1 MKSATSIWITM
12 QLGKTRFHKSQAF
25 DFKEDLAVVGLSKP
39 GIGGKLLPGQSSV
52 KNNSV
57 YPKGLGGDK
66 PAWVAFDKQ
75 VYGDSGWFKSVLGSK
90 ETLAGSSNACSNQD
104 YTLV

>member
-1 MKSATSIWITM
+1 MVA
-12 QLGKTRFHKSQAF
+12 L
-25 DFKEDLAVVGLSKP
+25 EKP
-39 GIGGKLLPGQSSV
+39 GIGGKLLIGQSPT

-75 VYGDSGWFKSVLGSK
+75 VSVI
-90 ETLAGSSNACSNQD
+90 TLIP
-104 YTLV
+104 